1 MKIRLVIF
9 DMDGVLVDACEWHKI
24 SLNMVLKEV
33 YNFEISDKEHYEK
46 YNGLPTR
53 VKLNMLA
60 DEGKIQN
67 NNLERIEKLKQIY
80 TIEAIKKNAILREEK
95 IELINFLKLNNIK
108 VACYTNSIRMTAE
121 LMLEKTG
128 ILNSIDLLITN
139 QEVKKPK
146 PDPEGYN
153 LILNILKI
161 SNNETIIIED
171 SPKGIK
177 AAESS
182 KCKVIVVNNV
192 DDVNIKLLQDLI

>member
-1 MKIRLVIF
+1 MKIKLVIF

-24 SLNMVLKEV
+24 SLNMALKKM
-33 YNFEISDKEHYEK
+33 YNYEISDKDHYEK
-46 YNGLPTR
+46 YNGLPTKI
-53 VKLNMLA
+53 KLSMLV

-67 NNLERIEKLKQIY
+67 NNLEKIEELKQIY
-80 TIEAIKKNAILREEK
+80 TIEAIKKYASLRQEK

-128 ILNSIDLLITN
+128 ILNHIDLLITN
-139 QEVKKPK
+139 QDVKKPK

-153 LILNILKI
+153 LILNSLKI
-161 SNNETIIIED
+161 SNNETLIIED

-177 AAESS
+177 AAELS
-182 KCKVIVVNNV
+182 KCSVVVVKNV
-192 DDVNIKLLQDLI
+192 DDVNVKLLQDLI